1 MLCQGTCTTATIY
14 FQRCI
19 VDRYSEN
26 GTVVE
31 EFRQCLGRQ
40 LGKTSSGRCFGSK
53 FIVNEQVTQFTEI
66 IGILPFPLFSKVLP
80 FVVEQRDKE
89 KRSTSK

>member
-1 MLCQGTCTTATIY
+1 MLCQGTCTTAAIY

-19 VDRYSEN
+19 EDRYSEN

-40 LGKTSSGRCFGSK
+40 LGKTSLGRCFGSK

-66 IGILPFPLFSKVLP
+66 IGILPFLLFSKVLP
-80 FVVEQRDKE
+80 LAVEQKDKE

>member
-1 MLCQGTCTTATIY
+1 MPCQGTCTTATIY
-14 FQRCI
+14 LQRCI
-19 VDRYSEN
+19 EDRYSEN

-40 LGKTSSGRCFGSK
+40 LGKTSLDRCFGSK
-53 FIVNEQVTQFTEI
+53 FIVNEQVTQFTGI

-80 FVVEQRDKE
+80 LAVEQRDKE
-89 KRSTSK
+89 KRSTSE

>member
-1 MLCQGTCTTATIY
+1 MPCQGTCTTATIY
-14 FQRCI
+14 LQRCI
-19 VDRYSEN
+19 EDRYSEN

-40 LGKTSSGRCFGSK
+40 LGKTSLDRCFGSK
-53 FIVNEQVTQFTEI
+53 FIVNEQVTQFTGI
-66 IGILPFPLFSKVLP
+66 IGVLPFPLFSKVLP
-80 FVVEQRDKE
+80 PAVEQRDKE